1 VKFNVRL
8 CSQKIKCTMKK
19 KLTSTKLSKFCPS
32 LTSWKETSGLQRKG
46 FVERVSLRLWVKDE
60 VGGGINVLPM
70 SLCPFGAFVLK
81 LIRYA
86 NAAENMKLS
95 WMEPIQDKQFVNVV
109 WVYDSRSINRGN
121 TIGLDVARDR
131 QICASDRSRCAVW
144 RSLDRPTI
152 ERSRW
157 SII

>member
-1 VKFNVRL
+1 
-8 CSQKIKCTMKK
+8 MK
-19 KLTSTKLSKFCPS
+19 
-32 LTSWKETSGLQRKG
+32 W
-46 FVERVSLRLWVKDE
+46 
-60 VGGGINVLPM
+60 GGGINVLPM
-70 SLCPFGAFVLK
+70 SLCPFGASVLK
-81 LIRYA
+81 LIGLRNA

-121 TIGLDVARDR
+121 TVGLDVARDR
-131 QICASDRSRCAVW
+131 LMCASDRSRCAVW

-152 ERSRW
+152 DRSRW